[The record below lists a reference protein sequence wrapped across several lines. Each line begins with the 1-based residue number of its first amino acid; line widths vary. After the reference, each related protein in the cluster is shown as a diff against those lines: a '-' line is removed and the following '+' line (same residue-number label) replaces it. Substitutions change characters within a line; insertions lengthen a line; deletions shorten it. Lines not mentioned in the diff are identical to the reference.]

1 MLTDLGEKYTRK
13 FNLLYLMKCSLCVI
27 SLGINIKQNF
37 DCFSIISIN
46 SKKQIGFIFSTQKWS
61 LSKLHWSELH
71 EIWFKIQYLSTVS
84 WLLLISF
91 GSQFWNCWIEN
102 TVRIVISSI
111 NFGTIPYILINSKQ
125 VFHMKKIDL
134 FWRKVLSILPA
145 LYMWAC
151 SIASTWKQS
160 SMILCQSQ
168 PCRRKDQKHP
178 HQQIL
183 PHANSVWQFRL
194 EICTSCAISY
204 VSWFW

>member
-125 VFHMKKIDL
+125 VFHMKKNRL
-134 FWRKVLSILPA
+134 VLEKSPFNSPSIIHVGMFYSFYLKAVLNDSLPEPA
-145 LYMWAC
+145 LPEER
-151 SIASTWKQS
+151 SKASTSTDS
-160 SMILCQSQ
+160 S
-168 PCRRKDQKHP
+168 PC
-178 HQQIL
+178 
-183 PHANSVWQFRL
+183 
-194 EICTSCAISY
+194 
-204 VSWFW
+204 